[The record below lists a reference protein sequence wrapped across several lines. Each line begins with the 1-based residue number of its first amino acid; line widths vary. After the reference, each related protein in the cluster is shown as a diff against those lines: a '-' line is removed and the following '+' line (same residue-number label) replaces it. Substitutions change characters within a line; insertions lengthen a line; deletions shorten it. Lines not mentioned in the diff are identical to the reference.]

1 MSHGRETNIQAQK
14 YQAEVGADGTLALPP
29 LRLKAGTA
37 VEVIVLV
44 RDRGEPPDAEG
55 PAALLAASQSST
67 AFWDNPVDD
76 EVWNDA

>member
-1 MSHGRETNIQAQK
+1 MQAQK

-29 LRLKAGTA
+29 LGLKQGTP

-44 RDRGEPPDAEG
+44 RDRSATPDADDS
-55 PAALLAASQSST
+55 ASLLAASQSST
-67 AFWDNPVDD
+67 AFWDNPIDD